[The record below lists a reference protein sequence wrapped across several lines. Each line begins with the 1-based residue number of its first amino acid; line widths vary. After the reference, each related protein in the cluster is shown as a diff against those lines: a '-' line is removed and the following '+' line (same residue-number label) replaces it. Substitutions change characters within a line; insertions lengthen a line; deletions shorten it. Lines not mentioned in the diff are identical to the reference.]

1 MEDIVLETV
10 ELKKDFISPSGEIIN
25 VLKGINFSVKS
36 GDTIAIVG
44 ASGSGKTTFLHIIG
58 LLDRPTDGEVKY
70 FNKSLRDLRDKD
82 LSDFRNRNIGF
93 IFQMH
98 YLLPEFNAL
107 ENAIMPLI
115 IRGVNFSEAKEKATY
130 LFEKLNLTHRLYH
143 KPGQLSGGEQQKV
156 SLIRAFIG
164 EPKIILADEPT
175 GNLDKKN
182 AYLIAE
188 LFLRLNEITKTSI
201 VMVTHNEDIAKMMKR
216 VLRLDDGVLISV

>member
-1 MEDIVLETV
+1 MKEKILETI
-10 ELKKDFISPSGEIIN
+10 ELKKDFKSPSGETLN
-25 VLKGINFSVKS
+25 VLRGVNFSVSS
-36 GDTIAIVG
+36 GETVSIVG

-58 LLDRPTDGEVKY
+58 LLDKPTDGRVTY
-70 FNKSLRDLRDKD
+70 FGSSLDGLKD
-82 LSDFRNRNIGF
+82 SELADFRNKNIGF

-107 ENAIMPLI
+107 ENATMPLI
-115 IRGVNFSEAKEKATY
+115 IRGVSRDEAVERAVE
-130 LFEKLNLTHRLYH
+130 LFEKVKLKNRLYH

-182 AYLIAE
+182 AFLIAE
-188 LFLRLNEITKTSI
+188 LFIELNELKNTAL
-201 VMVTHNEDIAKMMKR
+201 VMVTHNEEIARMMKR
-216 VLRLDDGVLISV
+216 VCKIDDGVLKNI